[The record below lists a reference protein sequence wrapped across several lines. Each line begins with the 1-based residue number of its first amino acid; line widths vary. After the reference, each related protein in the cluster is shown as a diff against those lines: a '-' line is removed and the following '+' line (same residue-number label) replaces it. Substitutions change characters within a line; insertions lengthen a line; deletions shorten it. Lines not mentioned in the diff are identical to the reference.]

1 MTQIES
7 KHGTVSR
14 QSYELYMSFTDLGN
28 FKRMLPADKQDIITA
43 DFDTL
48 NASIQGFNIGVK
60 VHERVP
66 YSRIELV
73 DYGAPF
79 AFHIT
84 IHFDPAPENPY
95 HTDFWI
101 EVQAD
106 LNLMM
111 KMMLS
116 GKVKEALDKVVDA
129 LVDASNGKMPEN
141 FDPAVWSK

>member
-7 KHGTVSR
+7 KHGVVSR
-14 QSYELYMSFTDLGN
+14 GPYELYMTFTDLQN
-28 FKRMLPADKQDIITA
+28 FQRMLPEDKRDQVTA
-43 DFDTL
+43 TYDTL
-48 NASIQGFNIGVK
+48 QATVQGFSVGVK

-79 AFHIT
+79 AFHIVF
-84 IHFDPAPENPY
+84 HFDPAAEDPY
-95 HTDFWI
+95 KTDFWI
-101 EVQAD
+101 NVEAD

-116 GKVKEALDKVVDA
+116 GKVKEALDKVVDGI
-129 LVDASNGKMPEN
+129 VDASNGKMPEG
-141 FDPAVWSK
+141 FDPSQWAK

>member
-1 MTQIES
+1 MTNIES

-14 QSYELYMSFTDLGN
+14 QPHELYMAFTDLQN
-28 FKRMLPADKQDIITA
+28 FRNMLPEDKKEMVTA
-43 DFDTL
+43 TFDTL
-48 NASIQGFNIGVK
+48 TATVQGFNIGVK

-79 AFHIT
+79 AFHIVM
-84 IHFDPAPENPY
+84 HFDPSAQEPY
-95 HTDFWI
+95 KTDFWI
-101 EVQAD
+101 QVEAE

-116 GKVKEALDKVVDA
+116 GKLKEALDKVVDG
-129 LVDASNGKMPEN
+129 LVDASNGKMPEGM
-141 FDPAVWSK
+141 DLSQWGK